1 MDEWETKKI
10 GKVAKKKKILIDA
23 EKNLVLGTALFGFR
37 CFNAL
42 RHWLIRYNTYLFSH
56 FLPSKI

>member
-1 MDEWETKKI
+1 MGNEKNRK
-10 GKVAKKKKILIDA
+10 GSQKKKILIDA